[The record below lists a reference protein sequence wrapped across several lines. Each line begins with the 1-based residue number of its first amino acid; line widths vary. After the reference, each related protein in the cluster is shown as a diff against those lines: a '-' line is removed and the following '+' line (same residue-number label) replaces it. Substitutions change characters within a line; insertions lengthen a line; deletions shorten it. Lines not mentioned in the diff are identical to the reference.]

1 LGIVPLDPTRPR
13 MSQLRP
19 SRSRTLLL
27 VAVLLAA
34 VAFIG
39 WKSASL
45 LDDPSIFPPDDF
57 VEYYAAGQLNVEG
70 KNPYDENLLLPIER
84 AAGRDTDEPIM
95 MWNPPWTLT
104 LAMPVG
110 LLKARVAQLL
120 WLAVSLVLVVWCADR
135 LWAEYGGPAERRW
148 VAWALALAF
157 PPTLFVLQAGQ
168 IGPFILLGVT
178 GFLMAERRGWPLLA
192 GAAAALLAIKP
203 HLVYLFWP
211 ALAVWAGRRPWSNRG
226 LVIAG
231 GLGVGV
237 IATLIPLACNPSVVG
252 QYVEAMTQRTPEQW
266 RSPTM
271 GSLLRDVFGAE
282 RFGLQFV
289 PTVLG
294 LAWLTFEGWR
304 SRNRVWDWRER
315 MPLILLVSFVTAS
328 YGAWP
333 FDLVILLPT
342 VVQVGAEIAAAGDRR
357 RIVLATLT
365 FAAIAAGALAM
376 NVLKVTSNWFVWM
389 APALLVGYIVLRPAH
404 PSRIPSP

>member
-1 LGIVPLDPTRPR
+1 
-13 MSQLRP
+13 MSQPRTP
-19 SRSRTLLL
+19 RSRTLLL

-34 VAFIG
+34 VVFIG
-39 WKSASL
+39 WKAASL

-57 VEYYAAGQLNVEG
+57 VEYYAAGQLNAEG
-70 KNPYDENLLLPIER
+70 KNPYDGNLLLPIER

-135 LWAEYGGPAERRW
+135 LWAEYGGPADRRW

-168 IGPFILLGVT
+168 IGPFILLGIA

-211 ALAVWAGRRPWSNRG
+211 ALAVWAVRRPRSNRG
-226 LVIAG
+226 LVIVG
-231 GLGVGV
+231 GLGAGV
-237 IATLIPLACNPSVVG
+237 VATLIPLACNPSVVG

-271 GSLLRDVFGAE
+271 GSLLRDVFGADQF
-282 RFGLQFV
+282 RLQFV

-294 LAWLTFEGWR
+294 LAWLAFEGWR
-304 SRNRVWDWRER
+304 SRHQVWDWRDR

-333 FDLVILLPT
+333 FDLVILLPA

-357 RIVLATLT
+357 RIVLAALT
-365 FAAIAAGALAM
+365 FAVIAAGALAM

-389 APALLVGYIVLRPAH
+389 APALLIAYVVLRPAH
-404 PSRIPSP
+404 PSRVPSP